1 MINWLQLIDSYFY
14 NIDYINIQL
23 SLDQYWLKFESNM
36 SRPKKFYKKLD
47 FSDKEIEDEIKDE
60 IRDIREQ
67 NLKEV

>member
-1 MINWLQLIDSYFY
+1 
-14 NIDYINIQL
+14 
-23 SLDQYWLKFESNM
+23 M